1 MTSPL
6 VSIVIPTFNS
16 ERFLRE
22 CLDSV
27 INQDYANLEII
38 IVDGSSDD
46 QTLVILQ
53 EYSRIIST
61 LISEDDT
68 GIYNAINKGI
78 CIAKGD
84 LIKILNSDDVL
95 EFDSIKKVVNVYSSL
110 KNPRTEDVLIMG
122 WLQRID
128 ENSNAGRIWG
138 RKDRVGYFENLLHP
152 SWFMSK
158 SVYNNL
164 GLYDESYRIA
174 SDYDYYL
181 KVLTCQCVNI
191 VKMPEVLVRYRSGGT
206 SQGFAGKSEVVMIKR
221 KYKGFLLSVMLKTQ
235 IDLIIL
241 INKLR

>member
-68 GIYNAINKGI
+68 GISISHFEYNT
-78 CIAKGD
+78 
-84 LIKILNSDDVL
+84 L
-95 EFDSIKKVVNVYSSL
+95 EVFR
-110 KNPRTEDVLIMG
+110 P
-122 WLQRID
+122 Q
-128 ENSNAGRIWG
+128 
-138 RKDRVGYFENLLHP
+138 
-152 SWFMSK
+152 
-158 SVYNNL
+158 
-164 GLYDESYRIA
+164 
-174 SDYDYYL
+174 
-181 KVLTCQCVNI
+181 
-191 VKMPEVLVRYRSGGT
+191 KMIPE
-206 SQGFAGKSEVVMIKR
+206 
-221 KYKGFLLSVMLKTQ
+221 
-235 IDLIIL
+235 
-241 INKLR
+241 